1 MARTNRSPLS
11 LAVLGAMSLALLAGG
26 PIGVCPAQQ
35 SGGQPSKERRPE
47 ARVTEVD
54 LRPRFKLGQVIKF
67 DLDLSDKELPK
78 PAAIAPG
85 GRPAPRPEPAPK
97 PTGAKPGGPSGT
109 PNPEAAAFRQQV
121 GISLKVDSLDA
132 EGNAALTLTLE
143 SLKMSGD
150 GPAGKI
156 EFDSTKPVNAQDP
169 MDALFRSI
177 TTMTMRV
184 EVDHDGEV
192 KSITPN
198 GSGGGVGAL
207 VAGNVTGG
215 DFVRSLVGPIF
226 SPRPGRTS
234 ARVGES
240 WSEESQMKASAG
252 DWTLVTTKTL
262 RSYSGG
268 KATIDIKG
276 QVKIQPGSLGAAPTG
291 NPKTD
296 MVQQGQAVWNAEQGM
311 LDRLDMK
318 MLSEVGLLGSIG
330 DLGGLGDL
338 TGGAGGI
345 DGENG
350 ASSTPSRHETTFKVQ
365 RRR

>member
-1 MARTNRSPLS
+1 MARTHRTALPT
-11 LAVLGAMSLALLAGG
+11 LAVVALLAGG
-26 PIGVCPAQQ
+26 PIAWCPAQTHKPDRLPDLRSSQ
-35 SGGQPSKERRPE
+35 
-47 ARVTEVD
+47 VD
-54 LRPRFKLGQVIKF
+54 LRPRFTLGQTIKF
-67 DLDLSDKELPK
+67 DLDLSDKEVPKAAAKSARPPGSKPTPTGPSSPK
-78 PAAIAPG
+78 PGAT
-85 GRPAPRPEPAPK
+85 EPAP
-97 PTGAKPGGPSGT
+97 
-109 PNPEAAAFRQQV
+109 AAFRQQI
-121 GISLKVDSLDA
+121 GISLKVDALDKD
-132 EGNAALTLTLE
+132 GNASLTLTLE

-150 GPAGKI
+150 GPTGKVA
-156 EFDSTKPVNAQDP
+156 FDSTKPANSQDP

-184 EVDHDGEV
+184 DVDRDGEV
-192 KSITPN
+192 KAITPN

-207 VAGNVTGG
+207 VAGNVTGS

-226 SPRPGRTS
+226 SPRPGRTA

-252 DWTLVTTKTL
+252 DWTLVTTKTITG
-262 RSYSGG
+262 YSGG

-276 QVKIQPGSLGAAPTG
+276 QVKIEPGSLGATPGA

-296 MVQQGQAVWNAEQGM
+296 MVQQGQAIWNAGEGM

-318 MLSEVGLLGSIG
+318 MLSEVGILGSIG
-330 DLGGLGDL
+330 DLGSLGDL
-338 TGGAGGI
+338 TTGAGGI
-345 DGENG
+345 DGEQG

>member
-1 MARTNRSPLS
+1 M
-11 LAVLGAMSLALLAGG
+11 
-26 PIGVCPAQQ
+26 
-35 SGGQPSKERRPE
+35 
-47 ARVTEVD
+47 
-54 LRPRFKLGQVIKF
+54 
-67 DLDLSDKELPK
+67 
-78 PAAIAPG
+78 
-85 GRPAPRPEPAPK
+85 
-97 PTGAKPGGPSGT
+97 
-109 PNPEAAAFRQQV
+109 
-121 GISLKVDSLDA
+121 GISLKVDSLDKD
-132 EGNAALTLTLE
+132 GNAAMTLTLE

-156 EFDSTKPVNAQDP
+156 DFDSTKPANSQDP

-184 EVDHDGEV
+184 EIDRNGEV

-207 VAGNVTGG
+207 VAGNVSGS

-252 DWTLVTTKTL
+252 DWTLVTTKTI

-276 QVKIQPGSLGAAPTG
+276 QVKIEPGSLGASPGA

-296 MVQQGQAVWNAEQGM
+296 MVQQGQAIWNAGEGM

-330 DLGGLGDL
+330 DLGSLGDL

-345 DGENG
+345 DGETG
-350 ASSTPSRHETTFKVQ
+350 ASSAPSRHETTFKVQ